1 MFVDLLDIIP
11 GAFAVLEQILR
22 SSVITDKY
30 AFYKALS
37 QFQKAGAIDIVLDAL
52 IAYFVEQGKYSIVQ
66 DWLYMK
72 RYMDNNVSF
81 ENLALRMLVS

>member
-1 MFVDLLDIIP
+1 M
-11 GAFAVLEQILR
+11 
-22 SSVITDKY
+22 
-30 AFYKALS
+30 
-37 QFQKAGAIDIVLDAL
+37 IDIVLDAL

-81 ENLALRMLVS
+81 ENIALRMLVS